1 MKTLHQHTIVLV
13 QLNKKNMENN
23 KKLGR
28 KSIYINPK
36 NNTLKTY
43 RSNNHKLLDIVNK
56 LIQNKHRI
64 NPQKL
69 TDKQRQDISQTINE
83 LLFI

>member
-13 QLNKKNMENN
+13 QLNNKNMEKN

-69 TDKQRQDISQTINE
+69 TDKQRQDISETINE

>member
-1 MKTLHQHTIVLV
+1 MEKR
-13 QLNKKNMENN
+13 KNIRKAKEDY
-23 KKLGR
+23 KQLGR

-56 LIQNKHRI
+56 LIQNKNKI
-64 NPQKL
+64 NPNKL
-69 TDKQRQDISQTINE
+69 TEKQRKDISETINE

>member
-1 MKTLHQHTIVLV
+1 
-13 QLNKKNMENN
+13 MEKN

-56 LIQNKHRI
+56 LIQNKNRI
-64 NPQKL
+64 NPQRL
-69 TDKQRQDISQTINE
+69 TEKQKKEISETINE

>member
-1 MKTLHQHTIVLV
+1 
-13 QLNKKNMENN
+13 MEKN

-56 LIQNKHRI
+56 LIQNKNRI
-64 NPQKL
+64 NPQNP
-69 TDKQRQDISQTINE
+69 TEKQRKDIIDTLNE

>member
-1 MKTLHQHTIVLV
+1 
-13 QLNKKNMENN
+13 MEKN

-69 TDKQRQDISQTINE
+69 TDKQRQDISENINE

>member
-1 MKTLHQHTIVLV
+1 
-13 QLNKKNMENN
+13 MENN

-69 TDKQRQDISQTINE
+69 TDKQRKDISQTINE

>member
-1 MKTLHQHTIVLV
+1 
-13 QLNKKNMENN
+13 MEKN

-43 RSNNHKLLDIVNK
+43 RSNNHKLLNIVNK

-69 TDKQRQDISQTINE
+69 TDKQRKDIIDTLNE

>member
-1 MKTLHQHTIVLV
+1 LKTLHQHTIVLV
-13 QLNKKNMENN
+13 QLNNKNMEKN

-56 LIQNKHRI
+56 LIQNKNRI

>member
-1 MKTLHQHTIVLV
+1 
-13 QLNKKNMENN
+13 MEKN

-36 NNTLKTY
+36 NNILKTY
-43 RSNNHKLLDIVNK
+43 RSNNHKLLDMVNK
-56 LIQNKHRI
+56 LIQNKNRI

>member
-1 MKTLHQHTIVLV
+1 
-13 QLNKKNMENN
+13 MEKN

-69 TDKQRQDISQTINE
+69 TEKQRQDISENINE

>member
-1 MKTLHQHTIVLV
+1 
-13 QLNKKNMENN
+13 MEKN

-56 LIQNKHRI
+56 LIQNKNRI

-69 TDKQRQDISQTINE
+69 TDKQRQDISETLNE

>member
-1 MKTLHQHTIVLV
+1 
-13 QLNKKNMENN
+13 MENN

-28 KSIYINPK
+28 KSIYINHK

>member
-1 MKTLHQHTIVLV
+1 
-13 QLNKKNMENN
+13 MEKN

-69 TDKQRQDISQTINE
+69 TDKQRQDISETLNE

>member
-1 MKTLHQHTIVLV
+1 
-13 QLNKKNMENN
+13 MEKN

-69 TDKQRQDISQTINE
+69 TDKQRKDISQTINE

>member
-1 MKTLHQHTIVLV
+1 
-13 QLNKKNMENN
+13 MEKN

-56 LIQNKHRI
+56 LIQNKNRI

>member
-1 MKTLHQHTIVLV
+1 
-13 QLNKKNMENN
+13 MEKN

-69 TDKQRQDISQTINE
+69 TEKQKKDIIETLNE

>member
-1 MKTLHQHTIVLV
+1 LKTLHQHTIVLV

>member
-1 MKTLHQHTIVLV
+1 VLV
-13 QLNKKNMENN
+13 QLNNKNMEKN

-69 TDKQRQDISQTINE
+69 TEKQRKDISENINE

>member
-1 MKTLHQHTIVLV
+1 
-13 QLNKKNMENN
+13 MEKN

-64 NPQKL
+64 NPQKP
-69 TDKQRQDISQTINE
+69 TEKQRKDIIDTLNE

>member
-1 MKTLHQHTIVLV
+1 
-13 QLNKKNMENN
+13 MEKN

-56 LIQNKHRI
+56 LIQNKNRI

-69 TDKQRQDISQTINE
+69 TDKQRQDISENINE

>member
-13 QLNKKNMENN
+13 QLNNKNMEKN

-69 TDKQRQDISQTINE
+69 TEKQRQDISETINE

>member
-1 MKTLHQHTIVLV
+1 
-13 QLNKKNMENN
+13 MENN

-56 LIQNKHRI
+56 LIQNKNRI
-64 NPQKL
+64 NPQKP
-69 TDKQRQDISQTINE
+69 TEKQRKDIIDTLNE

>member
-1 MKTLHQHTIVLV
+1 
-13 QLNKKNMENN
+13 MEKN

-69 TDKQRQDISQTINE
+69 TDKQRKDIIDTLNE

>member
-1 MKTLHQHTIVLV
+1 
-13 QLNKKNMENN
+13 MENN

-56 LIQNKHRI
+56 LIQNKNRI

-69 TDKQRQDISQTINE
+69 TDKQRQDISETINE

>member
-1 MKTLHQHTIVLV
+1 LKTLHQHTIVLV
-13 QLNKKNMENN
+13 QLNNKNMEKN

-69 TDKQRQDISQTINE
+69 TEKQRQDISETINE

>member
-13 QLNKKNMENN
+13 QLNKKNMEKN

-56 LIQNKHRI
+56 LIQNKNRI

-69 TDKQRQDISQTINE
+69 TDKQRKDISETINE

>member
-1 MKTLHQHTIVLV
+1 LKTLHQHTIVLV
-13 QLNKKNMENN
+13 QLNNKNMEKN

-69 TDKQRQDISQTINE
+69 TDKQRQDISETINE

>member
-13 QLNKKNMENN
+13 QLNNKNMEKN

-69 TDKQRQDISQTINE
+69 TEKQRKDISENINE

>member
-1 MKTLHQHTIVLV
+1 LKTLHQHTIVLV
-13 QLNKKNMENN
+13 QLNNKNMEKN

-69 TDKQRQDISQTINE
+69 TEKQRKDISENINE

>member
-1 MKTLHQHTIVLV
+1 
-13 QLNKKNMENN
+13 MEKN

-36 NNTLKTY
+36 NNILKTY
-43 RSNNHKLLDIVNK
+43 RSNNHKLLDMVNK
-56 LIQNKHRI
+56 LIQNKNRI

-69 TDKQRQDISQTINE
+69 TDKQRQDISENINE

>member
-1 MKTLHQHTIVLV
+1 
-13 QLNKKNMENN
+13 MEKN

-43 RSNNHKLLDIVNK
+43 RSNNHKLLNIVNK

-69 TDKQRQDISQTINE
+69 TDKQRQDISETINE

>member
-1 MKTLHQHTIVLV
+1 
-13 QLNKKNMENN
+13 MEKN

>member
-1 MKTLHQHTIVLV
+1 
-13 QLNKKNMENN
+13 MEKN

-69 TDKQRQDISQTINE
+69 TDKQRQDISETINE

>member
-1 MKTLHQHTIVLV
+1 
-13 QLNKKNMENN
+13 MEKN

-69 TDKQRQDISQTINE
+69 TEKQKKDISETLNE

>member
-1 MKTLHQHTIVLV
+1 
-13 QLNKKNMENN
+13 MEKN

-28 KSIYINPK
+28 KSIYMNPK

-69 TDKQRQDISQTINE
+69 TEKQRQDISETINE

>member
-1 MKTLHQHTIVLV
+1 
-13 QLNKKNMENN
+13 MEKN

-28 KSIYINPK
+28 KSMYINPK

-69 TDKQRQDISQTINE
+69 TEKQRQDISETINE